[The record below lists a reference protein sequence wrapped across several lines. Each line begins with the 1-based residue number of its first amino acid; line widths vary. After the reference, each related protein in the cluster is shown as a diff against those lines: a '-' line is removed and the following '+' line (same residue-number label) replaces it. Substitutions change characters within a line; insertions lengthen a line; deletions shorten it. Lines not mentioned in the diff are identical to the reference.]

1 MPDWPFFAYIQC
13 NNFAEGSNS
22 ADLSVRLANLIMV
35 SVEHCKM
42 MNTLF
47 HNVFQHRE
55 SVNLRLREML
65 IAYCFCDFLFNG
77 YQCTTNKNMTL

>member
-35 SVEHCKM
+35 SVVHYKM

-47 HNVFQHRE
+47 QHTE

-65 IAYCFCDFLFNG
+65 ITYCFCDFLFNG
-77 YQCTTNKNMTL
+77 YQCTKNKNMTL